1 MIWVDT
7 ARQAKICKAFLNK
20 YALPIVVQ
28 NPDSTVCYYS
38 SRWLNLA
45 WSICSLRLPTSFI
58 FQWEPSLFY
67 SWELE
72 HVANW
77 TLVQKE
83 EDPPPWTSFSG
94 ILKMIYVKIWG
105 GNGRLNR
112 NDNQNWYMKVP
123 KPLIIANNSYPN
135 SSNWKWWKKS
145 RTNWACEWI
154 TAFGYLS
161 GKYWLC
167 SQHKVQSMKDGQ
179 HYGLMTDQLPVMI
192 RLKISTIQFRYDGGI
207 VYVNDSKA
215 CSHYKMP
222 DTKVSIQK
230 RSSSSVHGTPC
241 ENPWSWPKVLLR
253 VPQFCFMALPLTLH
267 SSKSQGQILHFLLAC
282 GY

>member
-77 TLVQKE
+77 TLIVQKE
-83 EDPPPWTSFSG
+83 EDPPLRRHFQA
-94 ILKMIYVKIWG
+94 Y
-105 GNGRLNR
+105 
-112 NDNQNWYMKVP
+112 
-123 KPLIIANNSYPN
+123 
-135 SSNWKWWKKS
+135 
-145 RTNWACEWI
+145 
-154 TAFGYLS
+154 
-161 GKYWLC
+161 
-167 SQHKVQSMKDGQ
+167 
-179 HYGLMTDQLPVMI
+179 
-192 RLKISTIQFRYDGGI
+192 
-207 VYVNDSKA
+207 
-215 CSHYKMP
+215 
-222 DTKVSIQK
+222 QK
-230 RSSSSVHGTPC
+230 R
-241 ENPWSWPKVLLR
+241 
-253 VPQFCFMALPLTLH
+253 FMWKYEEAMED
-267 SSKSQGQILHFLLAC
+267 
-282 GY
+282 

>member
-38 SRWLNLA
+38 GRWLNLA
-45 WSICSLRLPTSFI
+45 WSIWSLRLPTSFI

-77 TLVQKE
+77 TLIVQKE

-94 ILKMIYVKIWG
+94 ISKKIYVKIWG

-135 SSNWKWWKKS
+135 SSNWKWWKKIKNKLGLWVNYCVWIS
-145 RTNWACEWI
+145 LRQILTLSPAQSSKYERWTTLWSDNWSIASHDKAEDTNHPVQVWWGHIVCEW
-154 TAFGYLS
+154 L
-161 GKYWLC
+161 K
-167 SQHKVQSMKDGQ
+167 
-179 HYGLMTDQLPVMI
+179 GL
-192 RLKISTIQFRYDGGI
+192 F
-207 VYVNDSKA
+207 
-215 CSHYKMP
+215 
-222 DTKVSIQK
+222 
-230 RSSSSVHGTPC
+230 
-241 ENPWSWPKVLLR
+241 
-253 VPQFCFMALPLTLH
+253 TL
-267 SSKSQGQILHFLLAC
+267 
-282 GY
+282 